1 MMTYGRPCSTR
12 WSMTPIRACALKP
25 SMFLSDPCS
34 TTNRK
39 RWRPTPRR
47 QCRQTVRKRLSRW
60 NAWFAL
66 WNSCS
71 TGIPAVTCG
80 CAARLPYDKLALVK
94 CSSRSEIVST
104 MDALF
109 QPRPFS
115 VARRVALFPV
125 LAMLFFLAPL
135 TPPAW
140 AAEAKEPLLTAR
152 TQPPD
157 PGSQHA
163 SVVRSGT
170 MSTKDGLTLRLT
182 TDLGSVNIIQL
193 EAGAAPVV
201 RYTVHIETDARGVA
215 AQQLLDAYALK
226 SKAISSGV
234 EITGMLP
241 PQAVRSADAQF
252 WVQFEVAVPRG
263 YSIDVNTEGG
273 DITTGDIGG
282 TAALHTQGGNIKT
295 GRIGGSGL
303 RDASWG
309 RSAAKLET
317 EGEHIQVLDVAGD
330 LTAFTGGGHINVGN
344 IAGDASLRTGGGH
357 IRAGQIGGRAE
368 LETAGGNIT
377 VAHAG
382 NFVSV
387 RTGGGQIDFGEV
399 RGSVHAQTGG
409 GGIRVMYVSGPME
422 LESSSGSICLTRVA
436 GALQAATSGGTITA
450 WINPDSPAGGGNVRL
465 AGASQLASGNGEILV
480 FLPRNLAANIDATV
494 TNGGEHHIEAD
505 PALHLIVQGSANGS
519 GPLHATAVLNGGGAP
534 LKLRTTSGKIRLQ
547 FLDSAIAL
555 HESLVREQVD
565 RLNKRLTE
573 IGFSQAP
580 FPFEVGPPV
589 PALPEAPA
597 PIEAKT
603 DWLESWLVNLEITFR
618 GGIAEDPDDFQKR
631 LVNFPKPSY
640 PVLAQRAGLQGIVKL
655 QVRVKKDGSVEV
667 QKLLEGDPALA
678 DAAIAVVKQW
688 RAKPASINGKQVEVI
703 STVTFNF
710 QLH

>member
-1 MMTYGRPCSTR
+1 MRPRMMMSGRPCSMR
-12 WSMTPIRACALKP
+12 WGMTPIRACALTP
-25 SMFLSDPCS
+25 SMYLLDLCS
-34 TTNRK
+34 TANRK
-39 RWRPTPRR
+39 KRRPKRPPPRLWSS
-47 QCRQTVRKRLSRW
+47 QPVRKRTSPW
-60 NAWFAL
+60 NAWFAR
-66 WNSCS
+66 WNSCN
-71 TGIPAVTCG
+71 AVIRAATCG
-80 CAARLPYDKLALVK
+80 CAAPPPCGRLARAK
-94 CSSRSEIVST
+94 CSSRSDGRKFRST
-104 MDALF
+104 MNIRLH
-109 QPRPFS
+109 QRFS
-115 VARRVALFPV
+115 SIARRNALLHD
-125 LAMLFFLAPL
+125 LAVIFFLAQL
-135 TPPAW
+135 APPVF
-140 AAEAKEPLLTAR
+140 AAGAKQPAVLEH
-152 TQPPD
+152 TQPVD

-163 SVVRSGT
+163 SAARTGVLT
-170 MSTKDGLTLRLT
+170 TADGLALRLT

-201 RYTVHIETDARGVA
+201 RYTVHIETDARGAA
-215 AQQLLDAYALK
+215 AQQLLDAYSLK

-282 TAALHTQGGNIKT
+282 IAALHTQGGNIKT
-295 GRIGGSGL
+295 GRIAGSGL
-303 RDASWG
+303 RDASSG

-317 EGEHIQVLDVAGD
+317 EG
-330 LTAFTGGGHINVGN
+330 GHIHVGN

-580 FPFEVGPPV
+580 FPFEVGPPA

-597 PIEAKT
+597 PIEART

-640 PVLAQRAGLQGIVKL
+640 PALAQRAGLQGIVKL
-655 QVRVKKDGSVEV
+655 QVRVKKDGSIEV

>member
-1 MMTYGRPCSTR
+1 MSTR
-12 WSMTPIRACALKP
+12 
-25 SMFLSDPCS
+25 F
-34 TTNRK
+34 
-39 RWRPTPRR
+39 
-47 QCRQTVRKRLSRW
+47 QQ
-60 NAWFAL
+60 
-66 WNSCS
+66 
-71 TGIPAVTCG
+71 GIFP
-80 CAARLPYDKLALVK
+80 AARRLALF
-94 CSSRSEIVST
+94 R
-104 MDALF
+104 
-109 QPRPFS
+109 
-115 VARRVALFPV
+115 V
-125 LAMLFFLAPL
+125 LAILFFLTPLAP
-135 TPPAW
+135 PVF
-140 AAEAKEPLLTAR
+140 AAEAKEPAATER
-152 TQPPD
+152 TQPPE

-163 SVVRSGT
+163 SAVRTGVLT
-170 MSTKDGLTLRLT
+170 TTDGLTLRLT
-182 TDLGSVNIIQL
+182 TDLGSVNIVPL

-201 RYTVHIETDARGVA
+201 RYTVHIETDARGPA
-215 AQQLLDAYALK
+215 AQQLLDTYSLK
-226 SKAISSGV
+226 AKAISSGV
-234 EITGMLP
+234 EITGTLA
-241 PQAVRSADAQF
+241 PQAARSADAQF
-252 WVQFEVAVPRG
+252 WVQFEVVVPRG
-263 YSIDVNTEGG
+263 YSIEVNTDAG

-303 RDASWG
+303 RDASLG

-317 EGEHIQVLDVAGD
+317 EGGHIQVLDVAGD
-330 LTAFTGGGHINVGN
+330 LAAFTGGGHINVGN

-640 PVLAQRAGLQGIVKL
+640 PALAQRAGLQGIVKL
-655 QVRVKKDGSVEV
+655 QVRVKKDGSIEV